1 MNRFHFLRSLSRYDH
16 FSVCCP
22 YFTSFFVLNL
32 LATISEP
39 ALAVRDALTSLRPVS
54 PRSLEIFRVAFLFV
68 CQIIPAAFTARSG
81 SRIPAALEVFPR
93 RNSDIISSHPITV
106 NMFFNLFFTSVF
118 SVLPAVISA
127 VRHPFFSSG
136 KMHYSISVFKKQR
149 LKSNIRIII
158 LLSIYAGF
166 LVLPIRNNKMWN
178 FGVQSTKC

>member
-39 ALAVRDALTSLRPVS
+39 ALAVRDALASLRPVS

-127 VRHPFFSSG
+127 VRHPFFRAALPIITLRFFNCNN
-136 KMHYSISVFKKQR
+136 KLQ
-149 LKSNIRIII
+149 LKRRKRDLNPR
-158 LLSIYAGF
+158 AGF
-166 LVLPIRNNKMWN
+166 PTYTLSR
-178 FGVQSTKC
+178 GASSAS

>member
-1 MNRFHFLRSLSRYDH
+1 MNRFHFLRLLSRYDH

-32 LATISEP
+32 LATFSEP
-39 ALAVRDALTSLRPVS
+39 ALAVRDVLTSLRPVS

-68 CQIIPAAFTARSG
+68 CQIIPAAPAARSG

-127 VRHPFFSSG
+127 VHHSFF
-136 KMHYSISVFKKQR
+136 R
-149 LKSNIRIII
+149 
-158 LLSIYAGF
+158 AA
-166 LVLPIRNNKMWN
+166 LPIITLRFFNCNNKLQLKTEKEG
-178 FGVQSTKC
+178 FEPSRRFPDLHP

>member
-39 ALAVRDALTSLRPVS
+39 ALAVRDALASLRPVS

-68 CQIIPAAFTARSG
+68 CQIIPAAFAARSG

-136 KMHYSISVFKKQR
+136 VAHY
-149 LKSNIRIII
+149 NITIFQLQQQITIKNGERGI
-158 LLSIYAGF
+158 
-166 LVLPIRNNKMWN
+166 
-178 FGVQSTKC
+178 